1 MEIKKSSVPTN
12 TVTRNMPELDAQ
24 TGNVY
29 ESVVVISRRAN
40 QIGSEI
46 KQELTKKL
54 AEFSSSTDS
63 LEETFE
69 NREQIE
75 ISKYYERMPK
85 PTLIATEEFLE
96 GKVFFREKSEED
108 SMPAVIE

>member
-1 MEIKKSSVPTN
+1 MEVKKSSVPAN
-12 TVTRNMPELDAQ
+12 TVTRNIPDLDAQ
-24 TGNVY
+24 TGNIY
-29 ESVVVISRRAN
+29 ESVVIIGKRAN
-40 QIGSEI
+40 QIGGEI

-54 AEFSSSTDS
+54 ADFSSSTDS

-96 GKVFFREKSEED
+96 GKVYFREKEED
-108 SMPAVIE
+108 DAMIGVIE